1 MGHHYTPQA
10 HLRRFAIEGNLEII
24 WSYDKTSGK
33 FKDLPISKV
42 AQERKYYP
50 ADVEEELNNS
60 VELPSGACI
69 QKLLNGVD
77 LDEQERHSMA
87 VYLFT
92 MRSRGP
98 RERKRAEDI
107 GEQVW
112 AETKKEMRR
121 VITDIKGGLANDDVE
136 SHSQVDRMIN
146 EMNRLEQVWE
156 KEPPARIENLVKTP
170 FISPT
175 IIETISKM
183 TWEVL
188 PVTESMYFITSDT
201 PAHYFD
207 WMGLSLAECEFTFT
221 ISHNCALIAH
231 RRGQAYGI
239 NFHRRPI
246 LSQWTKE
253 INRRIISTSERF
265 VFSPKN
271 ESWIDVTAQKLSH
284 RLNSIRFNR

>member
-10 HLRRFAIEGNLEII
+10 HLRRFAIEGNLEKI
-24 WSYDKTSGK
+24 WSYDKTSGE

-42 AQERKYYP
+42 AQERRYYP
-50 ADVEEELNNS
+50 EDVEKELNHS

-69 QKLLNGVD
+69 RKLLEGEI
-77 LDEQERHSMA
+77 LDEQERYSMA

-98 RERKRAEDI
+98 RERRRAEKI

-121 VITDIKGGLANDDVE
+121 VVTDIRGVLANDDVE
-136 SHSQVDRMIN
+136 SHSRVDRMII
-146 EMNRLEQVWE
+146 EMNRLEQAWE

-170 FISPT
+170 FRSPA

-207 WMGLSLAECEFTFT
+207 WMGLGRVECEFTFT

-231 RRGQAYGI
+231 PRGQISGL
-239 NFHRRPI
+239 NFHKRPI
-246 LSQWTKE
+246 STQCTKE

-265 VFSPKN
+265 VFTPKN
-271 ESWIDVTAQKLSH
+271 ERWIDVTAQKVNH